1 MLEEG
6 QQLKA
11 AGQDVVVGYFESHRR
26 QFTIAKAQGLEI
38 VPRRQ
43 IEYRGTRFEEMD
55 TEAILRRHPRVCLV
69 DEFAH
74 TNVPA
79 PNTPS
84 AGRTSSGCWTRASTW
99 SPP

>member
-1 MLEEG
+1 
-6 QQLKA
+6 
-11 AGQDVVVGYFESHRR
+11 VVVGYFESHRR

-74 TNVPA
+74 TNVPGSEHA
-79 PNTPS
+79 K
-84 AGRTSSGCWTRASTW
+84 RWEDVLRLWTRASTW